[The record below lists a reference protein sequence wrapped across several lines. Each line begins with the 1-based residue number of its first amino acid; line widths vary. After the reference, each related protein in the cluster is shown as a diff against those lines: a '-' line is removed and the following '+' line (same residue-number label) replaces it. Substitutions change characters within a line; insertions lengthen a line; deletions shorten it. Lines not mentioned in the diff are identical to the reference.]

1 MTTSLTRCG
10 HRRRLRAVVFTAA
23 VGIVAA
29 GGLVHAGAA
38 NAAGETVNIWLTSTN
53 DSGGRNVTRGLQQQ
67 TPVTFASGNGSN
79 GVSIT
84 VNENNK
90 YQQFVGAGASMT
102 DTAGYLLNS
111 SGALS
116 ASTRNAVMTA
126 LFDPNNGIGLDFLR
140 NPMGA
145 SDLARY
151 NYSYDDMPAGQ
162 TDPNLNNFSISH
174 DLTDILPLT
183 KQAEQL
189 NPNLKLMMVPWSAPA
204 WMKDNGNFTDQGY
217 LQSQY
222 YAAYAQYYV
231 KTIQAYQAQGV
242 HVDYVSAQNEPGCC
256 SGANYPTMAWNGSGL
271 DYFTANDLL
280 PAFHTA
286 GLSTKVLALDWN
298 WSNYAS
304 YGAAEVNDATVRN
317 DPLFGGVAWHGY
329 DEGSAAEQ
337 TTVHNQY
344 PTIGSFDTEHS
355 GGTWIANQQNED
367 MSNIID
373 YTRNWGQS
381 VVKWSLAVD
390 QNMGPHNGGCGTCTG
405 LITVHNGDSRSGQVD
420 YTIEYYDM
428 GQLTKFVKPG
438 AYRIDSTASSTIPNV
453 AWINPDGS
461 KALIA
466 YNGTGST
473 QPMTVNWGGESFTY
487 NLPAATSATFTWSG
501 TQSGSGSP
509 PPSSGQIVSHE
520 GSNLC
525 VDDRSASTAN
535 GNPIQIYTCNGTSA
549 QNWTVASNGTLQVL
563 GKCMDVTGGSSS
575 NGALIDLYDCNGT
588 GAQVWQ
594 VQSNGELLNPQSGK
608 CLDDTNFSTT
618 PGTQLQIYSCAD
630 GANQQWTMP

>member
-1 MTTSLTRCG
+1 MAPPYLPLGRAT
-10 HRRRLRAVVFTAA
+10 RLRAL
-23 VGIVAA
+23 IVAVTGGVLA
-29 GGLVHAGAA
+29 TGGLLLAAPAHAA
-38 NAAGETVNIWLTSTN
+38 NEAVNIWLTTTN

-67 TPVTFASGNGSN
+67 APISFASGSGSG
-79 GVSIT
+79 GVTIS
-84 VNENNK
+84 VNENSK

-102 DTAGYLLNS
+102 DTAAYLLGS
-111 SGALS
+111 SNALS
-116 ASTRNAVMTA
+116 ATTRSQVMTN
-126 LFDPNNGIGLDFLR
+126 LFSPTSGIGLDFLR

-162 TDPNLNNFSISH
+162 TDPSLSQFSISH

-189 NPNLKLMMVPWSAPA
+189 NPSLKLMMVPWSAPA
-204 WMKDNGNFTDQGY
+204 WMKSDDNFTSHSY

-256 SGANYPTMAWNGSGL
+256 DGSTYPTMNWNGNGL
-271 DYFTANDLL
+271 DYFTGTDLL
-280 PAFHTA
+280 PAFHAA
-286 GLSTKVLALDWN
+286 GITTKDLALDWN

-304 YGAAEVNDATVRN
+304 YAQQEVDDAAVRN

-344 PTIGSFDTEHS
+344 PNIGQFDTEHS

-367 MSNIID
+367 MNNIID

-420 YTIEYYDM
+420 YTVEYYDM

-438 AYRIDSTASSTIPNV
+438 AFRIDSTASSTVPNV

-461 KALIA
+461 KALVA
-466 YNGTGST
+466 YNGSGAT
-473 QPMTVNWGGESFTY
+473 QTVHVNWGNETFNY
-487 NLPAATSATFTWSG
+487 ALPNATSATFTWSG
-501 TQSGSGSP
+501 TQGSGGTTPPPSGSGP
-509 PPSSGQIVSHE
+509 VTGYQGLCLDVRGASSA
-520 GSNLC
+520 
-525 VDDRSASTAN
+525 DST
-535 GNPIQIYTCNGTSA
+535 PVQVYTCNGTTA
-549 QNWTVASNGTLQVL
+549 QSWTLTSGNQLQAL
-563 GKCMDVTGGSSS
+563 GKCLDVSGAGTAD
-575 NGALIDLYDCNGT
+575 GALVQLYTCNGT

-594 VQSNGELLNPQSGK
+594 YQSNGEYLNPNSGK
-608 CLDDTNFSTT
+608 CLDDTGSGGS
-618 PGTQLQIYSCAD
+618 GTQVQIWDCANSS
-630 GANQQWTMP
+630 NQQWSLP

>member
-1 MTTSLTRCG
+1 MAPPNLPLGRAAGLRTLIVAGCG
-10 HRRRLRAVVFTAA
+10 GAL
-23 VGIVAA
+23 AA
-29 GGLVHAGAA
+29 GGLLLAA
-38 NAAGETVNIWLTSTN
+38 PAHAAGETVNIWLTTTN
-53 DSGGRNVTRGLQQQ
+53 DSGGRNVVRGLQQQ
-67 TPVTFASGNGSN
+67 SPITFGSGNG
-79 GVSIT
+79 GGAVTVT
-84 VNENNK
+84 VNENTK

-102 DTAGYLLNS
+102 DTSGYLLGS

-116 ASTRNAVMTA
+116 SATRNAVMTN

-151 NYSYDDMPAGQ
+151 SYSYDDMPAGQ
-162 TDPNLNNFSISH
+162 SDPGLSHFSISH

-204 WMKDNGNFTDQGY
+204 WMKSDDNFTSHSY

-222 YAAYAQYYV
+222 YPAYAQYFV
-231 KTIQAYQAQGV
+231 KTLQAYQAQGV

-256 SGANYPTMAWNGSGL
+256 DGSTYPTMNWNGNGL
-271 DYFTANDLL
+271 DYFTSTDLL
-280 PAFHTA
+280 PAFHAA
-286 GLSTKVLALDWN
+286 GLTAKDLALDWN
-298 WSNYAS
+298 WSS
-304 YGAAEVNDATVRN
+304 YGGYAQQEVDDAAVRN

-329 DEGSAAEQ
+329 DEGSAGEQ

-344 PTIGSFDTEHS
+344 PNIGQFDTEHS

-367 MSNIID
+367 MNNIID

-420 YTIEYYDM
+420 YTVEYYDT

-438 AYRIDSTASSTIPNV
+438 AYRIDSTASSTVPNV

-461 KALIA
+461 KALVA
-466 YNGTGST
+466 YNGSGGT
-473 QPMTVNWGGESFTY
+473 QQLVVNWGNESFSY
-487 NLPAATSATFTWSG
+487 PLPNATSATFTWSG
-501 TQSGSGSP
+501 TPGSGTGGGGNGP
-509 PPSSGQIVSHE
+509 GPVTGYQ
-520 GSNLC
+520 GLC
-525 VDDRSASTAN
+525 LDVRGANSADGT
-535 GNPIQIYTCNGTSA
+535 PVQVYTCNGTGA
-549 QNWTVASNGTLQVL
+549 QSWTLTSGNQLQSLGKCLDVSSGGTANGTLVQ
-563 GKCMDVTGGSSS
+563 
-575 NGALIDLYDCNGT
+575 LYGCNGT

-594 VQSNGELLNPQSGK
+594 HQSNGEYLNPQSGK
-608 CLDDTNFSTT
+608 CLDDTGWGGS
-618 PGTQLQIYSCAD
+618 GTQAQIWACAG
-630 GANQQWTMP
+630 GANQQWSLP

>member
-1 MTTSLTRCG
+1 MRSAVLPPTLLRHLRLLGSL
-10 HRRRLRAVVFTAA
+10 LLAA
-23 VGIVAA
+23 GLVLGALVAA
-29 GGLVHAGAA
+29 RPAL
-38 NAAGETVNIWLTSTN
+38 AAGETVNISLTTTN
-53 DSGGRNVTRGLQQQ
+53 DSAGRNVVAGLQQQ
-67 TPVTFASGNGSN
+67 APIAFASGNGSS
-79 GVSIT
+79 GQVIT
-84 VNENNK
+84 VNEGTK
-90 YQQFVGAGASMT
+90 YQQFTGAGASMT
-102 DTAGYLLNS
+102 DTAAYLLGS

-116 ASTRNAVMTA
+116 ASTRTSVMNA
-126 LFDPNNGIGLDFLR
+126 LFSPTSGIGLDFLR

-162 TDPNLNNFSISH
+162 TDPSLANFSISH

-189 NPNLKLMMVPWSAPA
+189 NSGLKLMMTPWSAPA
-204 WMKDNGNFTDQGY
+204 WMKDNDNFTDQGY

-222 YAAYAQYYV
+222 YAAYAQYFV

-242 HVDYVSAQNEPGCC
+242 HVDYVSPSNEPGCC
-256 SGANYPTMAWNGSGL
+256 SGANYPTMAWTGSGL

-280 PAFHTA
+280 PALHSA
-286 GLSTKVLALDWN
+286 GLTSKVLALDWN

-304 YGAAEVNDATVRN
+304 YGEPTVDDATVRN

-337 TTVHNQY
+337 TTIHNQY
-344 PTIGSFDTEHS
+344 PNIGTFDTEHS
-355 GGTWIANQQNED
+355 GGTWIANQQAED

-390 QNMGPHNGGCGTCTG
+390 QNDGPHNGGCSTCTG

-438 AYRIDSTASSTIPNV
+438 AYRIDSTANATVPNV

-466 YNGTGST
+466 YNGGTGS
-473 QPMTVNWGGESFTY
+473 QPITVNWGGESFTY
-487 NLPAATSATFTWSG
+487 TLPARTTATFTWSG
-501 TQSGSGSP
+501 TQSGTS
-509 PPSSGQIVSHE
+509 PSSTGAVTGYQ
-520 GSNLC
+520 GLC
-525 VDDRSASTAN
+525 LDVRGASSADGT
-535 GNPIQIYTCNGTSA
+535 PVQVYTCNGTSA
-549 QNWTVASNGTLQVL
+549 QQWTVESNGTLQSL
-563 GKCMDVTGGSSS
+563 GKCLDVAGAGTA
-575 NGALIDLYDCNGT
+575 NGTLVQLYTCNGT
-588 GAQVWQ
+588 AAQSWQ
-594 VQSNGELLNPQSGK
+594 AQSNGELVNPNSGK
-608 CLDDTNFSTT
+608 CLDDTGFGGS
-618 PGTQLQIYSCAD
+618 GTQVQIWACGDST
-630 GANQQWTMP
+630 NQVWTLPTA

>member
-1 MTTSLTRCG
+1 MAPPNLPLGRAV
-10 HRRRLRAVVFTAA
+10 RLRTLIIACCGGAL
-23 VGIVAA
+23 AA
-29 GGLVHAGAA
+29 GGTLLAA
-38 NAAGETVNIWLTSTN
+38 PAQAAGETVNIWLTTTN

-67 TPVTFASGNGSN
+67 SAISFGSGNGS
-79 GVSIT
+79 GAVTIT
-84 VNENNK
+84 VNESNK

-102 DTAGYLLNS
+102 DTAGYLLGS

-116 ASTRNAVMTA
+116 STTRNSVMTA

-151 NYSYDDMPAGQ
+151 SYSYDDMAAGQ
-162 TDPNLNNFSISH
+162 VDPNLNNFSIGH

-183 KQAEQL
+183 KQAQQL
-189 NPNLKLMMVPWSAPA
+189 NPNLKLMMTPWSAPA
-204 WMKDNGNFTDQGY
+204 WMKSDDNFTSHSY

-222 YAAYAQYYV
+222 YAAFAQYFV

-256 SGANYPTMAWNGSGL
+256 DPSSYPTMNWNGNGL
-271 DYFTANDLL
+271 DYFTVTDLL
-280 PAFHTA
+280 PAFHAA
-286 GLSTKVLALDWN
+286 GITTKDLALDWN
-298 WSNYAS
+298 WSNYAN
-304 YGAAEVNDATVRN
+304 YAQQEVDDATVRN
-317 DPLFGGVAWHGY
+317 DSLFGGVAWHGY
-329 DEGSAAEQ
+329 DEGSAGEQ

-344 PTIGSFDTEHS
+344 PNIGQFDTEHS

-367 MSNIID
+367 MNNIID

-420 YTIEYYDM
+420 YTVEYYDM

-438 AYRIDSTASSTIPNV
+438 AYRIDSTASTTVPNV

-461 KALIA
+461 KALVA
-466 YNGTGST
+466 YNGSGST
-473 QPMTVNWGGESFTY
+473 QQVVVNWGNESFSY
-487 NLPAATSATFTWSG
+487 SLPNATSATFTWSG
-501 TQSGSGSP
+501 TPGSG
-509 PPSSGQIVSHE
+509 GG
-520 GSNLC
+520 GSTGPGPVTGYQGLC
-525 VDDRSASTAN
+525 LDVRSASSADGT
-535 GNPIQIYTCNGTSA
+535 PVQVYTCNGTNAQQWTLTSGNQLQALGKCLDVTSA
-549 QNWTVASNGTLQVL
+549 GTANGTLVQ
-563 GKCMDVTGGSSS
+563 
-575 NGALIDLYDCNGT
+575 LYTCNGT

-594 VQSNGELLNPQSGK
+594 HQSNGEYINPNSGK
-608 CLDDTNFSTT
+608 CLDDTGWGGS
-618 PGTQLQIYSCAD
+618 GTQVQIWACAD
-630 GANQQWTMP
+630 SANQQWSLP

>member
-1 MTTSLTRCG
+1 MAPPYLPRGRTT
-10 HRRRLRAVVFTAA
+10 RLRAL
-23 VGIVAA
+23 IVA
-29 GGLVHAGAA
+29 VTGAA
-38 NAAGETVNIWLTSTN
+38 LATGGVLLAAPAHAANEAVNIWLTTTN

-67 TPVTFASGNGSN
+67 TPISFASGSGSG
-79 GVSIT
+79 GVTIS
-84 VNENNK
+84 VNENTK

-102 DTAGYLLNS
+102 DTAAYLLGS
-111 SGALS
+111 SNALS
-116 ASTRNAVMTA
+116 AATRSQVMTN
-126 LFDPNNGIGLDFLR
+126 LFSPTSGIGLDFLR

-162 TDPNLNNFSISH
+162 TDPSLANFSISH

-189 NPNLKLMMVPWSAPA
+189 NPSLKLMMVPWSAPA
-204 WMKDNGNFTDQGY
+204 WMKSDDNFTSHSY
-217 LQSQY
+217 LQSQD
-222 YAAYAQYYV
+222 YAAYAQYFV

-256 SGANYPTMAWNGSGL
+256 DGSTYPTMNWNGNGL
-271 DYFTANDLL
+271 DYFTATDLL
-280 PAFHTA
+280 PAFHAA
-286 GLSTKVLALDWN
+286 GLTTKDLALDWN

-304 YGAAEVNDATVRN
+304 YGQQEVDDAAVRN

-344 PTIGSFDTEHS
+344 PSIGQFDTEHS

-367 MSNIID
+367 MNNIID

-390 QNMGPHNGGCGTCTG
+390 QNMGPHNGGCATCTG
-405 LITVHNGDSRSGQVD
+405 LITVHNGDSQSGQVD
-420 YTIEYYDM
+420 YTVEYYDM

-438 AYRIDSTASSTIPNV
+438 AYRIDSTASSTVPNV

-461 KALIA
+461 KALVA
-466 YNGTGST
+466 YNGSGST
-473 QPMTVNWGGESFTY
+473 QTVHVNWGNETFSY
-487 NLPAATSATFTWSG
+487 SLPSATSATFTWSG
-501 TQSGSGSP
+501 TQGSGGTTPPPSGSGP
-509 PPSSGQIVSHE
+509 VTGYQGLCLDVRGASSA
-520 GSNLC
+520 
-525 VDDRSASTAN
+525 DST
-535 GNPIQIYTCNGTSA
+535 PVQVYTCNGTTAQSWTLTSA
-549 QNWTVASNGTLQVL
+549 NQLQSL
-563 GKCMDVTGGSSS
+563 GKCLDVTSAGTANGS
-575 NGALIDLYDCNGT
+575 LVQLYTCNGT

-594 VQSNGELLNPQSGK
+594 HQSNGEYLNPSSGR
-608 CLDDTNFSTT
+608 CLDDTGSGGS
-618 PGTQLQIYSCAD
+618 GTQVQIWDCTD
-630 GANQQWTMP
+630 GSNQQWSLP

>member
-1 MTTSLTRCG
+1 MAPPHLPLGRAT
-10 HRRRLRAVVFTAA
+10 RLRAFVVTATA
-23 VGIVAA
+23 GVLAT
-29 GGLVHAGAA
+29 GGLLLAAPAHAA
-38 NAAGETVNIWLTSTN
+38 NEAVNIWLTTTN

-67 TPVTFASGNGSN
+67 TPISFASGTGSG
-79 GVSIT
+79 GVTIA

-102 DTAGYLLNS
+102 DTAAYLLGS
-111 SGALS
+111 SNALS
-116 ASTRNAVMTA
+116 AATRSQVMTN
-126 LFDPNNGIGLDFLR
+126 LFSPTSGIGLDFLR

-162 TDPNLNNFSISH
+162 TDPSLSDFSISH

-189 NPNLKLMMVPWSAPA
+189 NPSLKLMMVPWSAPA
-204 WMKDNGNFTDQGY
+204 WMKSDDNFTSHSY

-222 YAAYAQYYV
+222 YAAYAQYFV

-256 SGANYPTMAWNGSGL
+256 DGSTYPTMNWNGNGL
-271 DYFTANDLL
+271 DYFTGTDLL
-280 PAFHTA
+280 PAFHAA

-298 WSNYAS
+298 WSNYAG
-304 YGAAEVNDATVRN
+304 YGQQEVDDAAVRN

-337 TTVHNQY
+337 TTVHNEY
-344 PTIGSFDTEHS
+344 PSIGQFDTEHS

-367 MSNIID
+367 MNNIID

-390 QNMGPHNGGCGTCTG
+390 QNMGPHNGGCATCTG
-405 LITVHNGDSRSGQVD
+405 LITVHNGDSLSGQVD
-420 YTIEYYDM
+420 YTVEYYDM

-438 AYRIDSTASSTIPNV
+438 AYRIDSTASTTVPNV

-461 KALIA
+461 KALVA
-466 YNGTGST
+466 YNGSGST
-473 QPMTVNWGGESFTY
+473 QTVHVNWGNETFSY
-487 NLPAATSATFTWSG
+487 ALPNATSATFTWSG
-501 TQSGSGSP
+501 TQGSGGTTPPPSGSGP
-509 PPSSGQIVSHE
+509 VTGYQGLCLDVRGASSA
-520 GSNLC
+520 
-525 VDDRSASTAN
+525 DST
-535 GNPIQIYTCNGTSA
+535 PVQVYTCNGTTA
-549 QNWTVASNGTLQVL
+549 QSWTATSSNQLQAL
-563 GKCMDVTGGSSS
+563 GKCLDVASAGTTDGS
-575 NGALIDLYDCNGT
+575 LVQLYTCNGT

-594 VQSNGELLNPQSGK
+594 HQSNGEYLNPNSGK
-608 CLDDTNFSTT
+608 CLDDTGSGGS
-618 PGTQLQIYSCAD
+618 GTQVQIWDCAD
-630 GANQQWTMP
+630 TANQQWSLP